1 MGRRAVNERMLT
13 QTETRRTLIEDL
25 GSFEKIFSGE
35 PPLNEGEHMAIAD
48 IKLETPSATVG
59 GGEEGGCCGGA
70 CCGGK

>member
-1 MGRRAVNERMLT
+1 MSERMLT
-13 QTETRRTLIEDL
+13 QTETRRTLVADL
-25 GSFEKIFSGE
+25 DSAGKNFSVGS
-35 PPLNEGEHMAIAD
+35 PLNEGEHMAIAD